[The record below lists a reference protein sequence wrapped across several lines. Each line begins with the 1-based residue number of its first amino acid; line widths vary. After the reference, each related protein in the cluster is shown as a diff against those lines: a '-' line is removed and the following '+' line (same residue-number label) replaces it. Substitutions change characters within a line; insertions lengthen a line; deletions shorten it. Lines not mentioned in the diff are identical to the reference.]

1 MDSIIAIDPATG
13 RTRSAGKLA
22 IPAHDAG
29 GAVLGG
35 AAFVF
40 GGGEKKTVDAV
51 QRVTSSGTSIVGHL
65 PSPRSDLS
73 VVERDGVAYIV
84 GGFDGMTYLRPVLST
99 LDGVHFRTLA
109 LLAVAVRYAAVV
121 AVNDSIYVFGG
132 VLPNGES
139 DAVQR
144 IDLATGRCSIVARL
158 ERSLSHSSAIVA
170 GADVYLIGGRHGT
183 RRVDDVLLF
192 RTATAATTRAGALP
206 YNVGDAAIASVAGHA
221 FLLGGET
228 PATTAKVVELSAF

>member
-1 MDSIIAIDPATG
+1 MGPAVLPGAIGRRLTLVLLLGASACTNVSPSTAHQTPSPSGSSSTQSTPARSRPALEIHRAPWLLPDPRSREVAIVQAGSIYILGGLSASGASMDSIIAIDPATG

-73 VVERDGVAYIV
+73 VVEHERVGYIV
-84 GGFDGMTYLRPVLST
+84 
-99 LDGVHFRTLA
+99 
-109 LLAVAVRYAAVV
+109 
-121 AVNDSIYVFGG
+121 
-132 VLPNGES
+132 
-139 DAVQR
+139 
-144 IDLATGRCSIVARL
+144 
-158 ERSLSHSSAIVA
+158 
-170 GADVYLIGGRHGT
+170 
-183 RRVDDVLLF
+183 
-192 RTATAATTRAGALP
+192 
-206 YNVGDAAIASVAGHA
+206 
-221 FLLGGET
+221 
-228 PATTAKVVELSAF
+228 